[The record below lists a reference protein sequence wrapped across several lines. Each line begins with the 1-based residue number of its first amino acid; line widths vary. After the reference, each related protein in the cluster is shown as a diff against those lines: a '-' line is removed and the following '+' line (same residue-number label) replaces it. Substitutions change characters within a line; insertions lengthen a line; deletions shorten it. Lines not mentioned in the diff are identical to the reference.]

1 MQCPDTNRLI
11 RYLLVKLAPVILG
24 VKPGRAASPDR
35 LPADGR
41 ETA

>member
-11 RYLLVKLAPVILG
+11 RYLLVRLAPVILG
-24 VKPGRAASPDR
+24 VKPAGLLRLDR

-41 ETA
+41 KAA